1 MSNASQPSSDRTNR
15 PLAAFCIVVG
25 IGALWVSRNYDAGT
39 VISMG
44 PGFFPKAV
52 AGLLILLGIIVFLV
66 NGRDV
71 EPSEDPEQPGIG
83 LLSLG
88 RILLFV
94 VGSVVLFG
102 MTLHPLGL
110 PVATFLMVAL
120 ASAARSGARPVTVI
134 LTALV
139 LAIFATLL
147 FAFALQLQMPVYPEL
162 LK

>member
-1 MSNASQPSSDRTNR
+1 MSNASHLSSDTTHR
-15 PLAAFCIVVG
+15 PLAAFCILVG
-25 IGALWVSRNYDAGT
+25 IGALWVSRDYDSGT
-39 VISMG
+39 VTSMG

-52 AGLLILLGIIVFLV
+52 AGLLIFLGIIVFLV

-71 EPSEDPEQPGIG
+71 EPSEDIGQPGIG

-88 RILLFV
+88 RILLFLI
-94 VGSVVLFG
+94 GSVVLFG
-102 MTLHPLGL
+102 LTLHPLGL

-120 ASAARSGARPVTVI
+120 ASAARSGARPLTVI

-139 LAIFATLL
+139 LAIIATLL
-147 FAFALQLQMPVYPEL
+147 FAFALQLQIPVYPEL